1 MTQDDDFVKEF
12 LLEGREGLD
21 SLDRDLVALEEN
33 PQDAARFDSAFRS
46 LHTIKGN
53 SGFPDYHRLGEL
65 AHAGEN
71 VLQKMRAGEIEMTRP
86 LLTNKVADPLSR
98 QNFLSKLPVPKL
110 RETRSPNQ
118 PKLFRQQRLPTRRS
132 QQASPPPKNCRRSHK
147 RQMRTQIA

>member
-65 AHAGEN
+65 APAGEN
-71 VLQKMRAGEIEMTRP
+71 VLQKMRAGEIEMSP
-86 LLTNKVADPLSR
+86 VVVDKLLELIDAIRSILS
-98 QNFLSKLPVPKL
+98 
-110 RETRSPNQ
+110 
-118 PKLFRQQRLPTRRS
+118 
-132 QQASPPPKNCRRSHK
+132 
-147 RQMRTQIA
+147 QIESSDAEGDERFESLEQDLNALAEGK